1 MVDVKIHRTNSLTY
15 TVVNFGLKVCLGNIK
30 TETSFIKSWKNIK
43 WVDET
48 SPYAKCMYI
57 ERMHIHVSFFQL
69 TIVSLGYRKSK
80 GLLKM
85 KIIFA

>member
-1 MVDVKIHRTNSLTY
+1 MSRSIGLIRLHFL
-15 TVVNFGLKVCLGNIK
+15 LKVSLGNIK
-30 TETSFIKSWKNIK
+30 TKTLFIKSWKNIK
-43 WVDET
+43 WVDEI

-69 TIVSLGYRKSK
+69 TIVYLGYRKSK